1 MCLLVNMS
9 LRSFPAR
16 TPLFIFLTFDPYVS
30 QRPFREEQGQ
40 FIQDPWVVAIG
51 ACKDDS
57 VRGCPQ
63 DTDVME
69 CGLGVCACM
78 CRRRVGLNCRH

>member
-9 LRSFPAR
+9 LLSFPACM
-16 TPLFIFLTFDPYVS
+16 PLLIFLTFDPYVS

-40 FIQDPWVVAIG
+40 SIQDPWVVATG
-51 ACKDDS
+51 ACKDHS

-63 DTDVME
+63 DTHIME
-69 CGLGVCACM
+69 CGWESVPADAG
-78 CRRRVGLNCRH
+78 